1 MNSYLSDSFLLTN
14 DLKLK
19 VFFRKPM
26 PEKYKNKELKNQ
38 IGKEKR
44 GLNVNGWTG
53 KTVYLDLSSESVN
66 VIKTDEKLIRSYLG
80 GRGLGVKLL
89 SGLAYSDIDPLGPEN
104 PLIFTSGLLTG
115 LAPMAS
121 GAVLTSKSPL
131 TGTIFSW
138 NASGGFGR
146 ELKKTEIDALIIT
159 GKAKKP
165 SYVEVREGGVEIVP
179 AEGLW
184 GKNVRTCTEILKSRG
199 SIACIGRAGEKQVL
213 ISSFVIDSIHSGRG
227 GLGAVA
233 GSKMLKAVV
242 VKGEKELL
250 PANPEILGE
259 LNTKILKLLEASPV
273 LSKGLENYGTPA
285 LVKLLDYMNLIPSR
299 NFSGRGTSFAN
310 LFSGERIKASF
321 DLEKESCPACPLGC
335 KKRIKKTGQILP
347 DYDSLWAFGFNLE
360 NPDFASVLNADRIC
374 KDYGID
380 PISAG
385 SIIGA
390 CAELKSEIIEA
401 YELESLLLEIG
412 EGSEIEGGGKP
423 GNGARKYLSGR
434 GREELSMDV
443 KGLELGGFDPRGIR
457 GQALA
462 YATSS
467 HGGDYLTAFM
477 VGPEILG
484 KPVSLDRL
492 SLKGKAGI
500 LQVFENI
507 AAVLDSLV
515 FCPFSVFALNE
526 ELCSALL
533 LSATG
538 MEISPAELLKI
549 GERIYNLE
557 RTYNLKAGFTRKD
570 DTLPERLFENEEE
583 NEGYGLPGKEFE
595 AAIQEYY
602 HYRGWDEKGVPLL
615 EKLKEL
621 ELSC

>member
-1 MNSYLSDSFLLTN
+1 MA
-14 DLKLK
+14 
-19 VFFRKPM
+19 
-26 PEKYKNKELKNQ
+26 E
-38 IGKEKR
+38 
-44 GLNVNGWTG
+44 WTG
-53 KTVYLDLSSESVN
+53 ITVYVDLGSESVN
-66 VIKTDEKLIRSYLG
+66 TIRTDERLIRKYLG

-89 SGLAYSDIDPLGPEN
+89 SELADPDIEPLGPEN
-104 PLIFTSGLLTG
+104 PLIFTSGPLSG

-138 NASGGFGR
+138 NMGGGFGK
-146 ELKKTEIDALIIT
+146 ELKKAGIDALVIT
-159 GKAKKP
+159 GKAKRP
-165 SYVEVREGGVEIVP
+165 SYVEVRKGNIEIVP
-179 AEGLW
+179 AEELW
-184 GKNVRTCTEILKSRG
+184 GKNVKACTEPLGNKG
-199 SIACIGRAGEKQVL
+199 SVACIGRAGEKQVL

-250 PANPEILGE
+250 PYNPERFQE
-259 LNTKILKLLEASPV
+259 LETKVLKLFDASPV
-273 LSKGLENYGTPA
+273 LSKGLANYGTSA
-285 LVKLLDYMNLIPSR
+285 LVKLLDYMNLIPIK
-299 NFSGRGTSFAN
+299 NFSRRGTSFAD
-310 LFSGERIKASF
+310 LFSGEHIKSAF
-321 DLEKESCPACPLGC
+321 ELEKRSCPACPLGC
-335 KKRIKKTGQILP
+335 KKIIKGTGQILP
-347 DYDSLWAFGFNLE
+347 DYDSFWAFGFNLE
-360 NPDFASVLNADRIC
+360 NPDLTSVFNADSIC
-374 KDYGID
+374 KEYGLD

-385 SIIGA
+385 SVLGA
-390 CAELKSEIIEA
+390 WAELKSGTIEA

-412 EGSEIEGGGKP
+412 EDTEARKWGKP
-423 GNGARKYLSGR
+423 GDGARKYLSGI

-477 VGPEILG
+477 VGPEVLG

-500 LQVFENI
+500 LQVFENLT
-507 AAVLDSLV
+507 AVLDSLL
-515 FCPFSVFALNE
+515 FCPFSIFALSE

-549 GERIYNLE
+549 GERIYNVE
-557 RTYNLKAGFTRKD
+557 RTYNLKAGFTRQD
-570 DTLPERLFENEEE
+570 DTLPERLFETEVE
-583 NEGYGLPGKEFE
+583 NEGYGLPGQEFE
-595 AAIQEYY
+595 VAIQEYY
-602 HYRGWDEKGVPLL
+602 HYRGWDEEGVPRP
-615 EKLKEL
+615 EKLKKLGLRYEGKP
-621 ELSC
+621 